1 MVICEMPRI
10 FYFMR
15 RKSPYRIKR
24 ALFDIVGIRRVFAII
39 GFYEDKGGT
48 VLDYYMNS
56 SIATKAI
63 KL

>member
-1 MVICEMPRI
+1 MKYIDENSKI
-10 FYFMR
+10 WD
-15 RKSPYRIKR
+15 KR
-24 ALFDIVGIRRVFAII
+24 SENEDKWSVAVSSETGFAIV

-48 VLDYYMNS
+48 VLDHYMNS